1 MPAATPA
8 EYRFVAAYRAAGSWK
23 AAACDLGMTEGNLRA
38 RMSRA
43 YRRHGVRNIT
53 ELTLRVLVD
62 VAPAA

>member
-1 MPAATPA
+1 M
-8 EYRFVAAYRAAGSWK
+8 S
-23 AAACDLGMTEGNLRA
+23 EGNLRSRLA
-38 RMSRA
+38 RM